1 MGTVG
6 GCNISMVSVI
16 QCLQF
21 FITNVTFLSVFKII
35 MIPLSIEFVKSSRQN
50 LPLSVG
56 KFVTEHRRIMTAKGF

>member
-1 MGTVG
+1 
-6 GCNISMVSVI
+6 MVSVI

-56 KFVTEHRRIMTAKGF
+56 KFITEHRRIMTAKGF